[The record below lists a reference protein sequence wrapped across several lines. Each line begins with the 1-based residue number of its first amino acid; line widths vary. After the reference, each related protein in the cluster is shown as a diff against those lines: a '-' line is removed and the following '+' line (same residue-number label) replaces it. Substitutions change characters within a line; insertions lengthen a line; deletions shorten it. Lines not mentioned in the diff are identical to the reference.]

1 MKVAI
6 TTGKP
11 DWDQDVDVR
20 FGRGSFIIIVDTDTM
35 TFEASENPYATIR
48 GGVSD
53 HLSQF
58 IVAKGVDLVLAG
70 YLSPVDEQKLLAAG
84 IKFLVVHNGPIRN
97 AIKQFKESQLSA
109 PIKKGRKSTR
119 R

>member
-1 MKVAI
+1 MA
-6 TTGKP
+6 
-11 DWDQDVDVR
+11 
-20 FGRGSFIIIVDTDTM
+20 
-35 TFEASENPYATIR
+35 FEISENPYATIR

-53 HLSQF
+53 HLAQF

-70 YLSPVDEQKLLAAG
+70 YLSPVDEQTLLAAG
-84 IKFLVVHNGPIRN
+84 IKSVVVHNGPIRN
-97 AIKQFKESQLSA
+97 AIKQFKESQLSV